1 MDGVSHSPAGES
13 EKPPHTVG
21 NGVCRLPSSSARPPI
36 SILIATVLFCGE
48 FVASC
53 VLASDYSRSED
64 SFWMGL
70 TLLFMLVP
78 SVMVQLTLTFIHRD
92 LGRDRPLVLLMHL
105 LQLGPLIRCVE
116 ALIVYFQIGRQ
127 EEPYVSI
134 SRKKRLKGAYEQ
146 EIEQEIGHSARRL
159 ATHRNAFKRTA
170 VVQAFLGSTPQLT
183 LQLYVSVL
191 EKYIPVTRAV
201 LMAIALA
208 SVTYGALVCNILAI
222 QIKYD
227 DYKIQLRPLALV
239 CIVLWRS
246 LEIATRVTV
255 LVLFCT
261 ALKAWIAP
269 IALINMIALF
279 LLPWIQF
286 WRSKAPL
293 PENVDKNFSRVG
305 TIVVLG
311 MVTFLYAG
319 INMFCWSAV
328 QLNLADRDLIDQ
340 AQNWLRLSI
349 HYGVRLV
356 ENAALIVLWY
366 FFKIDVFEY
375 FCAPLLVVQLVIGY
389 CMAIF
394 FMLLFYQYLHPCR
407 LLFTH
412 NVTDCLSCVCC
423 HRSVP
428 AKAPLESSEGPHNT
442 EPRVRHSIV

>member
-1 MDGVSHSPAGES
+1 MDGVSPSPAGKAAE
-13 EKPPHTVG
+13 PPPAVG
-21 NGVCRLPSSSARPPI
+21 NGVCLEPSSSARPPF
-36 SILIATVLFCGE
+36 SIVIATVLFCGE
-48 FVASC
+48 CVTAC
-53 VLASDYSRSED
+53 VLSAEYCRSED

-78 SVMVQLTLTFIHRD
+78 SALVQLTLTFIHRD
-92 LGRDRPLVLLMHL
+92 LGRDRPFVLLMHL
-105 LQLGPLIRCVE
+105 LQLGPVIRCVE
-116 ALIVYFQIGRQ
+116 ALVVYFQIGRQ

-134 SRKKRLKGAYEQ
+134 SRKKKLKRGYEQ

-191 EKYIPVTRAV
+191 EKYVPVTRAV

-227 DYKIQLRPLALV
+227 DYKIQLRPLALI

-261 ALKAWIAP
+261 ALKVWIVP
-269 IALINMIALF
+269 IALVNILVLF
-279 LLPWIQF
+279 FLPWVQF

-340 AQNWLRLSI
+340 AQNWLRLAI
-349 HYGVRLV
+349 HYSVRLV

-375 FCAPLLVVQLVIGY
+375 FCAPLLVVQLVVGY
-389 CMAIF
+389 CMGIF

-407 LLFTH
+407 RLFRH
-412 NVTDCLSCVCC
+412 NVNDCLGCVCC
-423 HRSVP
+423 RRSIPPKVP
-428 AKAPLESSEGPHNT
+428 LVPPVDDAES
-442 EPRVRHSIV
+442 RIRHSIV